1 MLTKTLRSRP
11 FRLLLAASLVMSA
24 VLAVTFIVMHR
35 IYDLRGPAV
44 ESPARP
50 ITDAAAKDQVLQSAR
65 QVIGAGKLRAASG
78 TYILVSCAPDNAP
91 PYQGSAY
98 LDFDVP
104 TITATP
110 AYFREIARSLTAQ
123 GWTEGLPPS
132 HHPGGHTLVKDGVA
146 AVYYRNPDLTR
157 RGVLQIYG
165 ECRVTT
171 DHQRETVGF
180 TNVTGELYR

>member
-24 VLAVTFIVMHR
+24 ALALTFIVMHR

-44 ESPARP
+44 EAPQRP
-50 ITDAAAKDQVLQSAR
+50 ITDAQAKDQVVQSAR
-65 QVIGAGKLRAASG
+65 QVIGAGKLKAASG
-78 TYILVSCAPDNAP
+78 TYILVSCAPDNEP
-91 PYQGSAY
+91 PYQGSAF

-104 TITATP
+104 SSTETP
-110 AYFREIARSLTAQ
+110 AYFREIAQSLRAR
-123 GWTEGLPPS
+123 GWTEGVPPG

-146 AVYYRNPDLTR
+146 AVYYRHPDLTR

-165 ECRVTT
+165 ECRDTT
-171 DHQRETVGF
+171 DHQLETLGF
-180 TNVTGELYR
+180 TDITGELYR